1 MNRLLAVKSSPLVS
15 SPATSVAETQAAN
28 NNRTLIILALLALY
42 LIWGSTYLA
51 MRFAVETIPPFMMTS
66 ARFLIAGSL
75 MLAWVYS
82 RVQKVPTVKQIRNAA
97 ILGAMMLGGGTGAVG
112 FAESVH
118 VDSGL
123 AALAVGATSIWAAL
137 FAMIWRRYPN
147 RVEWVGL
154 LIGLFGLW
162 LLNSEDGLRTNTLG
176 AIALLVGPMCWA
188 FASMWS
194 RHLDLPGGLM
204 TSSIQMIG
212 GGIFLAVVSVGTG
225 ERLETAPSIESMLA
239 LVYLIT
245 FGGWIAFNAYMFL
258 LANVRPALATS
269 YSYVNPVVA
278 VFLGVLFAGEVIS
291 STGIVAMVV
300 ILSGVLLIMF
310 NGVLMR
316 RFGAPQPAPGTDPID
331 SPVKTP

>member
-1 MNRLLAVKSSPLVS
+1 MAVKSSS
-15 SPATSVAETQAAN
+15 SPLASSTSTSSTPETQTN
-28 NNRTLIILALLALY
+28 NQNQTLIILALLALY
-42 LIWGSTYLA
+42 IIWGSTYLA

-66 ARFLIAGSL
+66 ARFLVAGSL

-82 RVQKVPTVKQIRNAA
+82 RERKIPTRKQTRNAV
-97 ILGAMMLGGGTGAVG
+97 ILGAMMLGCGTGAVG
-112 FAESVH
+112 FAESLH

-137 FAMIWRRYPN
+137 FGMIWKRYPN

-154 LIGLFGLW
+154 LVGLGGLW
-162 LLNSEDGLRTNTLG
+162 LLNSEDGLRANTLG
-176 AIALLVGPMCWA
+176 AIALLVGPMSWA

-194 RHLDLPGGLM
+194 RHLELPGGLM

-212 GGIFLAVVSVGTG
+212 GGIFLAIVSIVTG
-225 ERLETAPSIESMLA
+225 ERLETAPSVQSILA

-245 FGGWIAFNAYMFL
+245 FGGWIAFNAYMYL

-269 YSYVNPVVA
+269 YSYVNPIVA
-278 VFLGVLFAGEVIS
+278 VFLGVVFAGETIS

-310 NGVLMR
+310 NGVLLR
-316 RFGAPQPAPGTDPID
+316 RFTTPGSDPID

>member
-1 MNRLLAVKSSPLVS
+1 LAVKSPPMAS
-15 SPATSVAETQAAN
+15 SSTAHTPSETQTAN
-28 NNRTLIILALLALY
+28 NNRTPILLALLALY
-42 LIWGSTYLA
+42 IIWGSTYLA
-51 MRFAVETIPPFMMTS
+51 MRYAVETIPPFMMTS
-66 ARFLIAGSL
+66 ARFLIAGAL
-75 MLAWVYS
+75 MLVWIYS
-82 RVQKVPTVKQIRNAA
+82 RERKVPTRRQIRNATV
-97 ILGAMMLGGGTGAVG
+97 LGAMMLGGGTGAVG
-112 FAESVH
+112 FAESLH

-137 FAMIWRRYPN
+137 FAMIWKRYPN
-147 RVEWVGL
+147 RVEWAGL

-176 AIALLVGPMCWA
+176 AIALLIGPMSWA

-194 RHLDLPGGLM
+194 RQLDLPGGLM

-212 GGIFLAVVSVGTG
+212 GGIFLAIVSVMTG
-225 ERLETAPSIESMLA
+225 ERLVTAPSIQSILS
-239 LVYLIT
+239 LVYLIS
-245 FGGWIAFNAYMFL
+245 FGGWIAFNAYMYL

-278 VFLGVLFAGEVIS
+278 VFLGAVFAGEVIS
-291 STGIVAMVV
+291 STGIVAMIV

-310 NGVLMR
+310 NGILLR
-316 RFGAPQPAPGTDPID
+316 RLSLPGTDPID